1 MRSTHF
7 EIYGRTTDRLYFVTT
22 GDQAISVTPD
32 CHVQVCSDADL
43 LTMRCAPLSDL
54 EDNPVALAACR
65 AAVAFAE
72 QHGLAIDPHDAFYD

>member
-7 EIYGRTTDRLYFVTT
+7 AIYGRITDRLYFVTT

-32 CHVQVCSDADL
+32 FHVQVRSDADL
-43 LTMRCAPLSDL
+43 LTVRGTPLSDL
-54 EDNPVALAACR
+54 QDNPVPLAARR

-72 QHGLAIDPHDAFYD
+72 QHGLAIDPHDAFHD